1 MTIYEFSYYIKNR
14 SVFNVDFFFNLF
26 LAVLCLLAVRR
37 LSQGREG
44 LISLPCFSLQ
54 WLLLLQ
60 STGPSARELQ

>member
-1 MTIYEFSYYIKNR
+1 MNLVTILKIDLFSMLI
-14 SVFNVDFFFNLF
+14 FFLNLF